1 MAKGAQQMDF
11 SAGSTEDGDKPG
23 KVGRSD
29 HRTDS
34 MNSILQAN
42 QGHRAGV
49 L

>member
-1 MAKGAQQMDF
+1 MDF
-11 SAGSTEDGDKPG
+11 SAGSTEDGDEPG

-34 MNSILQAN
+34 MNSMVAQAN